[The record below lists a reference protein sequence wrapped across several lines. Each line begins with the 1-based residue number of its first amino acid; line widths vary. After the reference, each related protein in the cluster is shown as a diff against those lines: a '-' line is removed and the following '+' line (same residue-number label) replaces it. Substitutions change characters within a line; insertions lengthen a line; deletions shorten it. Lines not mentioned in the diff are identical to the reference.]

1 MKSVL
6 TYYNMVNVY
15 CVPFPICS
23 MGLEY
28 LFHKNIMRM
37 SYTDS
42 TETLYGYDFKTE
54 PAILIT
60 LKLLY
65 SENTG

>member
-1 MKSVL
+1 MD
-6 TYYNMVNVY
+6 
-15 CVPFPICS
+15 
-23 MGLEY
+23 LEY

-37 SYTDS
+37 CYTDS
-42 TETLYGYDFKTE
+42 TETRYGYDFKIE

-65 SENTG
+65 SESTG